1 MYNFFSCYTWSAV
14 YKGHMMDVK
23 MLHRDFSDGHERYG
37 HPRPPLHFI
46 ALNKT
51 PTIFIF
57 VFIQIISMNSFPNHH

>member
-1 MYNFFSCYTWSAV
+1 
-14 YKGHMMDVK
+14 MDVK